1 MLGTSALVLFD
12 LELPEATDEA
22 HHRTVSLFIDGSL
35 QKRQTVTGVTRRL
48 DSLRAP
54 RGSLV
59 RIELADD
66 TLSPMRQVTFTAAD
80 AVEEFRRDELV
91 VRVLGDAFSSCAV
104 P

>member
-12 LELPEATDEA
+12 LDLPEATDES

-35 QKRQTVTGVTRRL
+35 QDRRTLCGTTRQVNN
-48 DSLRAP
+48 LRAP

-66 TLSPMRQVTFTAAD
+66 PLSTLRTVTFTAAD
-80 AVEEFRRDELV
+80 ASDEFRRDNMV
-91 VRVLGDAFSSCAV
+91 VRVLGDAFSSCAC
-104 P
+104 